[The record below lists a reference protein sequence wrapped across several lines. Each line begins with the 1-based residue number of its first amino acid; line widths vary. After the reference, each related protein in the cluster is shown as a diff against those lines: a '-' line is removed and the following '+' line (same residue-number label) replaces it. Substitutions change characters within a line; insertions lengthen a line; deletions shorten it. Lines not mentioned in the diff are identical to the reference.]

1 MASAGSP
8 GQSRAAADAVTDAVI
23 TASRLLIAVSASSIA
38 SVDETITV
46 PQFRL
51 LVMLHV
57 RGPMKLSILA
67 DHLGV
72 TPSTT
77 TRMVDRL
84 IFAGLVDRQVN
95 PATRR
100 EVLLD
105 LTDDGARTVARVTQ
119 QRRRHI
125 ARIVARM
132 PEQQRAQLVEGLEAF
147 NDAGGEPPVSD
158 VRQEW
163 I

>member
-1 MASAGSP
+1 MPYHAREP
-8 GQSRAAADAVTDAVI
+8 AADLVTDAVL

-38 SVDETITV
+38 SVDESITV

-51 LVMLHV
+51 LVVLHG

-72 TPSTT
+72 NPSTT

-84 IFAGLVDRQVN
+84 VFAGLVDRQIN
-95 PATRR
+95 PSSRR
-100 EVLLD
+100 EVVLN
-105 LTDDGARTVARVTQ
+105 LTATGARTVIRVTQ
-119 QRRRHI
+119 QRRHQI

-132 PEQQRAQLVEGLEAF
+132 PELRRAELVEALAAF
-147 NDAGGEPPVSD
+147 SEAGGEPPVTVMHED
-158 VRQEW
+158 W